1 MFIIFLF
8 TKASISRSFLVYGM
22 PLMHN
27 IVHVWYN
34 IIFLDDILLAVDPH
48 KQQYLPQYG
57 QTAWAVSHV
66 THNIVLRGMGVV
78 LKCYVKE

>member
-1 MFIIFLF
+1 MQ
-8 TKASISRSFLVYGM
+8 
-22 PLMHN
+22 N
-27 IVHVWYN
+27 N
-34 IIFLDDILLAVDPH
+34 FLDEIWLAAVLH

-57 QTAWAVSHV
+57 QTAWAVSQV